1 MLKLMVSLVSLY
13 PRREPNSVQ
22 LIVTMMPGA
31 KTVPKGKQR
40 KKEECILWYSRPE
53 LKTQSQVSRS
63 LVVQCMSQLQ
73 SQWSLSRRGAWE
85 FWKWCQL
92 VSLEGNKHVRM
103 CRMIK
108 FDNVTYFRKNTK
120 YSAFYIS
127 KTINQKV

>member
-1 MLKLMVSLVSLY
+1 MPKLMGSLERVY
-13 PRREPNSVQ
+13 QRKEPSSVQ

-31 KTVPKGKQR
+31 KTVQKGSKWKKIFCHWGPK
-40 KKEECILWYSRPE
+40 
-53 LKTQSQVSRS
+53 LKTHSQVSRS